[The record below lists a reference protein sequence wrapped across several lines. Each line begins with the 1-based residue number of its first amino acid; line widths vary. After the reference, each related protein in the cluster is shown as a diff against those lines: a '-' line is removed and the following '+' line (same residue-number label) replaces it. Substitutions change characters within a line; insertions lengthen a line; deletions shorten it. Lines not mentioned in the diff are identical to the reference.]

1 MHPVIAFGLPA
12 AGRLVPRK
20 NVPVIVAAVDA
31 LRREGVDVTLAVYG
45 DGPQKLAIEAL
56 LVQSGL
62 QDHVTLHGYR
72 ADWAKQAT
80 SADVFLNLSEAEGF
94 CIVVAEAMLAGL
106 PVVAVDAGGIRDYGV
121 DGENMLKLPSATPE
135 AARAAIRRLMAD
147 QPLRERLGRRA
158 RADMLQG
165 YDAVACRQQVA
176 EALAVP

>member
-1 MHPVIAFGLPA
+1 MC
-12 AGRLVPRK
+12 R
-20 NVPVIVAAVDA
+20 
-31 LRREGVDVTLAVYG
+31 
-45 DGPQKLAIEAL
+45 
-56 LVQSGL
+56 GL

-135 AARAAIRRLMAD
+135 AARAAIRRLMVD
-147 QPLRERLGRRA
+147 QSLRERLGRRA
-158 RADMLQG
+158 RADMLQR
-165 YDAVACRQQVA
+165 YDADACSQQVA
-176 EALAVP
+176 EALAHEGEPPPRYRSTRFRGSSWFCRPTSLRPSVAPSTNLAALPRRLPAAGLP